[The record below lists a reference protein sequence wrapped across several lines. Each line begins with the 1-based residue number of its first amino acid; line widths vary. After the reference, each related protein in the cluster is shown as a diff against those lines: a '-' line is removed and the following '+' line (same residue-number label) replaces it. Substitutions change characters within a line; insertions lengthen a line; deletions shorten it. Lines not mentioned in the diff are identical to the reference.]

1 MQRKLVVA
9 AIAAVMVVV
18 AGFAIAD
25 MGQASSCD
33 GKTSSV
39 KSAQASSCSKT
50 STAQASSCTKTS
62 TASAAKMSA
71 GQTTACSAQAKAA
84 CCPEG
89 ASASYAKAG
98 KASCCASSARQAY
111 YAEVKEIAD
120 PVAYRENSRVVV
132 AGDFK
137 CGSCDMQATSK
148 CQAFIK
154 TADGKMLPLY
164 RTQSVK
170 GMYMSKSREFEVTG
184 RIKTEGGIKFLDVTS
199 YKAL

>member
-1 MQRKLVVA
+1 MQRKLVVS
-9 AIAAVMVVV
+9 AIAAVMVVI

-33 GKTSSV
+33 GTTSSV
-39 KSAQASSCSKT
+39 KTAQASSCSKT
-50 STAQASSCTKTS
+50 AQASACTKTS
-62 TASAAKMSA
+62 TASAAKVSA
-71 GQTTACSAQAKAA
+71 GQTECSAQAKAE
-84 CCPEG
+84 CCPGG
-89 ASASYAKAG
+89 ASASYAKSG

-111 YAEVKEIAD
+111 YTEVKKIAD
-120 PVAYRENSRVVV
+120 PVSYRENTRVVV

-164 RTQSVK
+164 HTKSVK
-170 GMYMSKSREFEVTG
+170 GMYKSKSREFEVTG
-184 RIKTEGGIKFLDVTS
+184 RIKSEGGIKFLEVTS
-199 YKAL
+199 YKAM